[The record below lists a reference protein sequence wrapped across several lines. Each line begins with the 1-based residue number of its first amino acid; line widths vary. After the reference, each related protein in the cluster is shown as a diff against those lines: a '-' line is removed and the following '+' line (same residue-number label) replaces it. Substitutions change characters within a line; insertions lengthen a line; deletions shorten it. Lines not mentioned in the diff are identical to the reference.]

1 MAFFLM
7 GKKIYIVIVL
17 YKQKWVDIPSRDC
30 IENLVHRDAV
40 EMLIYD
46 NSPEEQ
52 TVSFFE
58 EQSVTYIHNSMNPG
72 LASAYNQALSFA
84 KDFEW
89 LVLLDQ
95 DTKLSSSFFYEIAK
109 AQPTDQ
115 VVSLVPRIFSGNQ
128 QISPVF
134 SNQYVSKKSIYPK
147 EGSYSEIMAINSASV
162 LRVSFLKEIGGFNE
176 EFPLDFLDHWLYWKI
191 NDVGKKVQILP
202 VKIQHSLSVL
212 DYTTLKFTRYQ
223 SILAAER
230 LFYGEYAVTLKK
242 QHCRHLLKRALK
254 QFLTVTNRRFWRC
267 TIIEWWH
274 LIGGKR

>member
-1 MAFFLM
+1 M

-191 NDVGKKVQILP
+191 NDVGRRVQILP

-230 LFYGEYAVTLKK
+230 LFYGEYAVALKK
-242 QHCRHLLKRALK
+242 QHRRHLLKRALK

>member
-1 MAFFLM
+1 M

-191 NDVGKKVQILP
+191 NDVGRKVQILP

-230 LFYGEYAVTLKK
+230 LFYGEYAVALKK
-242 QHCRHLLKRALK
+242 QHRRHLLKRALK

>member
-58 EQSVTYIHNSMNPG
+58 EQSVTYIHDSMNPG

-115 VVSLVPRIFSGNQ
+115 VVSLVPQILSGNR

-242 QHCRHLLKRALK
+242 QHRRHLLKRALK

>member
-1 MAFFLM
+1 M

-52 TVSFFE
+52 TASFFE
-58 EQSVTYIHNSMNPG
+58 EQSVTYIHDSMNPG

-115 VVSLVPRIFSGNQ
+115 VVSLVPQIFSGNQ

-242 QHCRHLLKRALK
+242 QHRRHLLKRALK

>member
-1 MAFFLM
+1 M

-58 EQSVTYIHNSMNPG
+58 EQSVTYIHDSMNPG

-115 VVSLVPRIFSGNQ
+115 VVSLVPQILSGNR

-230 LFYGEYAVTLKK
+230 LFYGEYAVALKK
-242 QHCRHLLKRALK
+242 QHRRHLLKRALK

>member
-52 TVSFFE
+52 TASFFE
-58 EQSVTYIHNSMNPG
+58 EQSVTYIHDSMNPG

-115 VVSLVPRIFSGNQ
+115 VVSLVPQIFSGNQ

-242 QHCRHLLKRALK
+242 QHRRHLLKRALK

>member
-1 MAFFLM
+1 M

-30 IENLVHRDAV
+30 IENLVHRDTV

-72 LASAYNQALSFA
+72 VASAYNQALSFA

-115 VVSLVPRIFSGNQ
+115 VVSLVPQIFSGNQ